1 MENKSQA
8 NLDARKTID
17 RIVDLDFGFFTV
29 VLDNEKALQC
39 CLVQVETENRYEY
52 LSKLDQSD
60 LGCVHGICGE
70 VNAWAIGEDGE
81 YGHVLDRLLA
91 EAKEEGLEIV

>member
-1 MENKSQA
+1 MENKFWKHLA
-8 NLDARKTID
+8 DLETTD

-60 LGCVHGICGE
+60 L
-70 VNAWAIGEDGE
+70 
-81 YGHVLDRLLA
+81 LTR
-91 EAKEEGLEIV
+91 